1 MSEIPSPG
9 QIYRHFTGN
18 LYRVVTLAQHSETG
32 ESLVVYQALF
42 EDYKIFA
49 KPLSLFM
56 EKLDKEK
63 YPQSASEF
71 CFELQN
77 ELITA
82 TPADISAKDT
92 TSEKTVSDGGTA
104 KLDEKGIKEQTAE
117 NLFPE
122 EEEQAEKDRD
132 VCGGEPENGEEELN
146 IDPLVL
152 DFLDARTYEERLNIL
167 SALHHRIT
175 DDMINIMAI
184 AAGVEIDEGDTE
196 ERFAQLRTC
205 LKTFE
210 RYESSRLR

>member
-1 MSEIPSPG
+1 MSDIPSPG
-9 QIYRHFTGN
+9 QIYRHFTGD
-18 LYRVVTLAQHSETG
+18 LYRVIALAQHSETE

-42 EDYKIFA
+42 GDYKIFA
-49 KPLSLFM
+49 KPLFLFL
-56 EKLDKEK
+56 EKLDKKK

-71 CFELQN
+71 YFELQN

-82 TPADISAKDT
+82 TPTGVPAKDKAVK
-92 TSEKTVSDGGTA
+92 KTVSDDKAA
-104 KLDEKGIKEQTAE
+104 KSSEIDKKEQAAE
-117 NLFPE
+117 NLSSE
-122 EEEQAEKDRD
+122 EEKHAEKD
-132 VCGGEPENGEEELN
+132 GSGKETETGEEELN

-152 DFLDARTYEERLNIL
+152 DFLDAKTYEERLNIL